1 MGGERRAL
9 GIGGSDGALTAGS
22 TDRVAWVFPGQ
33 GSQRVGMGSELAQ
46 SDADAKAVFDRV
58 DEALGFALSD
68 IIFTGPDEDLIATRN
83 QQPAL
88 LATSIAYLEVL
99 KRRSQL
105 PDPTVVAGHS
115 LGEYTALVAS
125 GALDLADAAR
135 LVRRRGELM
144 EEHGLGGMI
153 AVLGLD
159 DSVLAEIASASGAEI
174 ANINAP
180 GQTTL
185 SGRTDALERATQLAK
200 EAGARRVL
208 PLPVNGA
215 FHSSLMRP
223 VVDGLKPMIEETRF
237 NRPCAALIANV
248 DGRLLTEP
256 NELRAEL
263 AAQITASV
271 RWVDV
276 VQQATREGVD
286 RFVEIGPGKVLSGL
300 IARIAPDARTEQ
312 AEALLRT

>member
-1 MGGERRAL
+1 MTGTSPEKA
-9 GIGGSDGALTAGS
+9 
-22 TDRVAWVFPGQ
+22 AWVFPGQ
-33 GSQRVGMGSELAQ
+33 GSQRVGMGSKLAQ
-46 SDADAKAVFDRV
+46 ADPDAKAVFDRV
-58 DEALGFALSD
+58 DDALGFRLSD
-68 IIFTGPDEDLIATRN
+68 IIFNGPDEELVATRN

-88 LATSIAYLEVL
+88 LATSIAYFAVL
-99 KRRSQL
+99 RRRGEL
-105 PDPTVVAGHS
+105 PDPSVVAGHS

-125 GALDLADAAR
+125 GSLDLADAAR

-153 AVLGLD
+153 AVLGLE
-159 DSVLAEIASASGAEI
+159 DSVLEEIAAASGAEI

-185 SGRTDALERATQLAK
+185 SGRADTLERATELAK

-223 VVDGLKPMIEETRF
+223 VVDGLKPMIDETPF
-237 NRPCAALIANV
+237 NQPCVPLIANV
-248 DGRLLTEP
+248 DARLLTDP
-256 NELRAEL
+256 DDLRAEL

-276 VQQATREGVD
+276 VQRATAEGVN
-286 RFVEIGPGKVLSGL
+286 RFIEIGPGKVLSGL
-300 IARIAPDARTEQ
+300 IARIAPGSTTDQ

>member
-1 MGGERRAL
+1 MTGNSAEKA
-9 GIGGSDGALTAGS
+9 
-22 TDRVAWVFPGQ
+22 AWVFPGQ
-33 GSQRVGMGSELAQ
+33 GSQRVGMGSDLAQ
-46 SDADAKAVFDRV
+46 ADPDAKAVFDRV
-58 DEALGFALSD
+58 DEALGFSLSD
-68 IIFTGPDEDLIATRN
+68 IIFNGPDEELVATRN

-88 LATSIAYLEVL
+88 LATSIAYFEVL
-99 KRRSQL
+99 RRRGEL
-105 PDPTVVAGHS
+105 PEPSVVAGHS

-159 DSVLAEIASASGAEI
+159 DAILAEIAAVSGAEI

-185 SGRTDALERATQLAK
+185 SGRTETLERATELAK

-223 VVDGLKPMIEETRF
+223 VVDGLKPMIDETPF
-237 NRPCAALIANV
+237 NRPCAPLIANV
-248 DGRLLTEP
+248 DARLLTDP
-256 NELRAEL
+256 DDLRAEL
-263 AAQITASV
+263 TAQITASV

-276 VQQATREGVD
+276 VQRATAEGVN
-286 RFVEIGPGKVLSGL
+286 RFIEIGPGKVLSGL
-300 IARIAPDARTEQ
+300 IARIAAGSTTDQ

>member
-1 MGGERRAL
+1 MTGTTSQKA
-9 GIGGSDGALTAGS
+9 
-22 TDRVAWVFPGQ
+22 AWVFPGQ
-33 GSQRVGMGSELAQ
+33 GSQRVGMGCDLAQ
-46 SDADAKAVFDRV
+46 SDSNAKAVFDRV

-68 IIFTGPDEDLIATRN
+68 IIFSGPDEDLVATRN

-88 LATSIAYLEVL
+88 LATSIAYFDVL
-99 KRRSQL
+99 QRGGRL
-105 PDPTVVAGHS
+105 PDPAVVAGHS

-159 DSVLAEIASASGAEI
+159 DSVVAEIAAASGAEI

-185 SGRTDALERATQLAK
+185 SGRADTLERAAELAK
-200 EAGARRVL
+200 AAGARRVL

-223 VVDGLKPMIEETRF
+223 VIDELKPMIDDTRF
-237 NRPCAALIANV
+237 NRPSVPLIANV
-248 DGRLLTEP
+248 DARLLTEP
-256 NELRAEL
+256 DDLRAEL

-276 VQQATREGVD
+276 VQRATAEGVE

-300 IARIAPDARTEQ
+300 IARIAPGATTDQ

>member
-1 MGGERRAL
+1 MTGNLSSKA
-9 GIGGSDGALTAGS
+9 
-22 TDRVAWVFPGQ
+22 AWVFPGQ

-46 SDADAKAVFDRV
+46 ADANARAIFDRV
-58 DEALGFALSD
+58 DEALGFNLSD
-68 IIFTGPDEDLIATRN
+68 TIFNGPDEDLVATRN

-99 KRRSQL
+99 RRRGQL
-105 PDPTVVAGHS
+105 PEPTVVAGHS

-153 AVLGLD
+153 AVIGLD

-185 SGRTDALERATQLAK
+185 SGRAETLERATQIAK
-200 EAGARRVL
+200 DAGARRVL

-215 FHSSLMRP
+215 FHSSLMRA
-223 VVDGLKPMIEETRF
+223 VVVGLKPMIDETRF
-237 NRPCAALIANV
+237 NQPCAPLIANV

-256 NELRAEL
+256 DDLRVEL

-276 VQQATREGVD
+276 VQRAVSEGVD
-286 RFVEIGPGKVLSGL
+286 YFVEIGPGKVLSGL
-300 IARIAPDARTEQ
+300 IARIAPGSTTEQ

>member
-1 MGGERRAL
+1 MTGTSPEKA
-9 GIGGSDGALTAGS
+9 
-22 TDRVAWVFPGQ
+22 AWVFPGQ
-33 GSQRVGMGSELAQ
+33 GSQRVGMGSKLAQ
-46 SDADAKAVFDRV
+46 ADPDAKAVFDRV
-58 DEALGFALSD
+58 DDALGFRLSD
-68 IIFTGPDEDLIATRN
+68 IIFNGPDEELVATRN

-88 LATSIAYLEVL
+88 LATSIAYFAVL
-99 KRRSQL
+99 RRRGEL
-105 PDPTVVAGHS
+105 PDPSVVAGHS
-115 LGEYTALVAS
+115 LGEYTAMVAS
-125 GALDLADAAR
+125 GSLDLADAAR

-153 AVLGLD
+153 AVLGLE
-159 DSVLAEIASASGAEI
+159 DSVLEEIAAASGAEI

-185 SGRTDALERATQLAK
+185 SGRADTLERATELAK

-223 VVDGLKPMIEETRF
+223 VVDGLKPMIDETPF
-237 NRPCAALIANV
+237 NQPCVPLIANV
-248 DGRLLTEP
+248 DARLLTDP
-256 NELRAEL
+256 DDLRAEL

-276 VQQATREGVD
+276 VQRATAEGVN
-286 RFVEIGPGKVLSGL
+286 RFIEIGPGKVLSGL
-300 IARIAPDARTEQ
+300 IARIAPGSTTDQ